1 MTFGIAYTNLACVGL
16 LLGGI
21 LLESLAGTHA
31 VVAASC
37 TLYVRYVGSEII
49 SSPINN
55 TVVGYTGP
63 LLRCSCR
70 GITDARQSD
79 TTDQVA

>member
-1 MTFGIAYTNLACVGL
+1 MTFGIAYINLACIGL

-21 LLESLAGTHA
+21 WLESRARTHA

-55 TVVGYTGP
+55 TAIGYTGP
-63 LLRCSCR
+63 LLRC
-70 GITDARQSD
+70 
-79 TTDQVA
+79 